1 MNKRLIGID
10 YGLSKVGL
18 SISDPLKI
26 ISIPLTVIKYK
37 NSEELLNKL
46 KEIAI
51 ENDVD
56 SFVIGYPLNMNNK
69 KNKMTELVD
78 IFFEELKNM
87 KFKVFL
93 QDERL
98 SSESAKKIMHE
109 QNIKTGENK
118 EQIDLIASTIILQS
132 FLDNCCDAV
141 TSLFE

>member
-1 MNKRLIGID
+1 MTKRMIGID

-37 NSEELLNKL
+37 NSNELLKRL
-46 KEIAI
+46 QEIAT

-78 IFFEELKNM
+78 DFFQELKNM
-87 KFKVFL
+87 NFNVFL

-109 QNIKTGENK
+109 QNIKTGDNK

-132 FLDNCCDAV
+132 FLDKGTV
-141 TSLFE
+141 

>member
-1 MNKRLIGID
+1 MTKRMIGID

-37 NSEELLNKL
+37 NINELLKIL
-46 KEIAI
+46 KEIAT

-78 IFFEELKNM
+78 DFFQELKNM
-87 KFKVFL
+87 NFNVFL

-132 FLDNCCDAV
+132 FLDKGTV
-141 TSLFE
+141 

>member
-1 MNKRLIGID
+1 MTKRLIGID

-37 NSEELLNKL
+37 NSEELLNKV

-132 FLDNCCDAV
+132 FLDKGV
-141 TSLFE
+141 V

>member
-37 NSEELLNKL
+37 NGEELLNKL

-132 FLDNCCDAV
+132 FLDKGV
-141 TSLFE
+141 V

>member
-26 ISIPLTVIKYK
+26 ISIPLTVIKYN

-132 FLDNCCDAV
+132 FLDKGV
-141 TSLFE
+141 V

>member
-1 MNKRLIGID
+1 MTKRMIGID

-37 NSEELLNKL
+37 NNNELLKIL
-46 KEIAI
+46 QEIAT

-78 IFFEELKNM
+78 DFFQELKNM
-87 KFKVFL
+87 NFNVFL

-109 QNIKTGENK
+109 QNIKTGDNK

-132 FLDNCCDAV
+132 FLDKGTV
-141 TSLFE
+141 

>member
-87 KFKVFL
+87 KFKVFH

-132 FLDNCCDAV
+132 FLDKGV
-141 TSLFE
+141 V

>member
-1 MNKRLIGID
+1 MNKRFIGID

-132 FLDNCCDAV
+132 FLDKGV
-141 TSLFE
+141 V

>member
-1 MNKRLIGID
+1 MTKRMIGID

-37 NSEELLNKL
+37 NSNELLKML
-46 KEIAI
+46 QEIAT

-78 IFFEELKNM
+78 DFFQELKNM
-87 KFKVFL
+87 NFNVFL

-109 QNIKTGENK
+109 QNIKTGDNK

-132 FLDNCCDAV
+132 FLDKGTV
-141 TSLFE
+141 

>member
-98 SSESAKKIMHE
+98 SSESAKKIMHK

-132 FLDNCCDAV
+132 FLDKGV
-141 TSLFE
+141 V

>member
-132 FLDNCCDAV
+132 FLDKGIV
-141 TSLFE
+141 

>member
-1 MNKRLIGID
+1 MTKRMIGID

-37 NSEELLNKL
+37 NNNELLKIL
-46 KEIAI
+46 QEIAT

-78 IFFEELKNM
+78 DFYQELRNM
-87 KFKVFL
+87 NFNVFL

-132 FLDNCCDAV
+132 FLDKGTV
-141 TSLFE
+141 

>member
-1 MNKRLIGID
+1 MTKRLIGID

-69 KNKMTELVD
+69 KNEMTELVD

-132 FLDNCCDAV
+132 FLDKGV
-141 TSLFE
+141 V

>member
-1 MNKRLIGID
+1 MTKRLIGID

-98 SSESAKKIMHE
+98 SSESAKKIMHK

-132 FLDNCCDAV
+132 FLDKGV
-141 TSLFE
+141 V

>member
-1 MNKRLIGID
+1 MTKRLIGID

-37 NSEELLNKL
+37 NSEELLYKL

-132 FLDNCCDAV
+132 FLDKGV
-141 TSLFE
+141 V

>member
-1 MNKRLIGID
+1 MSKKFIGID

-26 ISIPLTVIKYK
+26 ISIPLKVIRYK
-37 NSEELLNKL
+37 NRNELLKKL
-46 KEIAI
+46 QEIAI

-56 SFVIGYPLNMNNK
+56 SFVVGYPLNMNNK

-78 IFFEELKNM
+78 DFFKELKNLN
-87 KFKVFL
+87 FNVFL

-132 FLDNCCDAV
+132 FLDKGV
-141 TSLFE
+141 F